1 MTSNI
6 FVTNIEA
13 VLEDGSEVS
22 NVSGY
27 VIDNK
32 RVFKTSDNI
41 ILTGTKKIKTIKSS
55 LLTVPPNYLH
65 YINAMEYQ

>member
-55 LLTVPPNYLH
+55 LLTVPPNYLP